1 MIWNAAASRAYP
13 NAYASLTLPPTLQP
27 NMAHTLDAR
36 FQLLQAPRDLVD
48 RGELSPDVIAQQ
60 PTSPWFGAAIAW
72 RALQENAVRCR
83 DASTCLPHD
92 GCP

>member
-1 MIWNAAASRAYP
+1 
-13 NAYASLTLPPTLQP
+13 
-27 NMAHTLDAR
+27 
-36 FQLLQAPRDLVD
+36 LVD

-83 DASTCLPHD
+83 DASTCLSHD
-92 GCP
+92 GSP